1 MKSLWAILALL
12 LAVMVGPLAILTF
25 IPLGT
30 AIQLEPVI
38 RFGLAC
44 FAAGAM
50 SITLALIAVL
60 MAHESIEKVEE
71 KIQEEAPKVES

>member
-44 FAAGAM
+44 FAGGAV
-50 SITLALIAVL
+50 SVALALLAVL
-60 MAHESIEKVEE
+60 MAHESMEKLEDQ
-71 KIQEEAPKVES
+71 IQAEGDKAES